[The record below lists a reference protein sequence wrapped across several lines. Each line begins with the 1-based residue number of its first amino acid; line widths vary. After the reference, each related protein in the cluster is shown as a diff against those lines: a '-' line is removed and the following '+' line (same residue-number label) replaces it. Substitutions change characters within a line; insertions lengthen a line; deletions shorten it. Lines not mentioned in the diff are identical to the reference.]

1 MKTKLIL
8 ILAAVFAAS
17 SCTFTVGADGSKS
30 GTLDGKSVVP
40 IARAII
46 VATK

>member
-8 ILAAVFAAS
+8 TLAAAIALS
-17 SCTFTVGADGSKS
+17 SCTFTVAADGSKS